1 MPARLAL
8 RVQAPRLF
16 DLCRDRWRRG
26 DRARCSISV
35 LPPESFSTSART
47 SGSMRFSSR
56 ISLPANDE
64 SNSGSRAPIAMC
76 SISFSSGTLGFC
88 SSGRESVLSRSQ
100 TPTASTMTKWVFV
113 LRVGRDGLEVGVG
126 DDADAAALHL
136 LEEVRGSSP
145 TRMKI
150 TISSGLM
157 SVPVAI
163 MSTVTAMRG
172 L

>member
-1 MPARLAL
+1 M
-8 RVQAPRLF
+8 VE
-16 DLCRDRWRRG
+16 
-26 DRARCSISV
+26 SV

-64 SNSGSRAPIAMC
+64 SNSGSRAPMAMC

-88 SSGRESVLSRSQ
+88 SSGRESVLSLSQ
-100 TPTASTMTKWVFV
+100 TPTASTMTKCVFV
-113 LRVGRDGLEVGVG
+113 FASGVTAWKSVSEMTRVPRPFICSKKLRDFTE
-126 DDADAAALHL
+126 
-136 LEEVRGSSP
+136 
-145 TRMKI
+145 RMNI

-172 L
+172 VGRMRNRLDQVFLAKRRWCGR